1 VAESVRIGVAVG
13 QVWEGRQRRRDGSV
27 ERVRIV
33 EVNGRRAVIDSE
45 NPRPP
50 LRARREVAL
59 LINELTRTA
68 SLGNMRLVEI
78 DGRSV
83 SWPPGG
89 GMVVQGYLKNDAA
102 RAEPREQLDLLG
114 GAS

>member
-1 VAESVRIGVAVG
+1 MAECVRIGPAVG

-33 EVNGRRAVIDSE
+33 EVDGRKAIVESE

-50 LRARREVAL
+50 KKARREVGL
-59 LINELTRTA
+59 LVNELTRTA

-78 DGRSV
+78 DGRRV

-89 GMVVQGYLKNDAA
+89 GMVIDG
-102 RAEPREQLDLLG
+102 
-114 GAS
+114 